1 MSDIITVRD
10 IEMVT
15 SDIHYAQ
22 RQGARQLLSNLI
34 EIGRLLV
41 EAKSM
46 VPHGEWGKY
55 LEERVDYSQSTANN
69 LMKLYT
75 EYGSDQES
83 FFGSFEKSQA
93 FGKLSYTQALAL
105 LALPAE
111 ERESFTEEHDPEKTS
126 TRDWEKAIRERD
138 EALRARDENLQEV
151 VRLQSENERI
161 TAGMIEAAE
170 KLETKDAEAEALKK
184 AAEDAKAAKSE
195 ADAKIE
201 KLQAQLKKAKDNEK
215 AVKDALEK
223 AKEKPEI
230 PEAMM
235 ESLRQE
241 VAAEAARKATEE
253 LQKQLESA
261 SKEREKA
268 EIEAK
273 EAEAKLSAAQK
284 QLQLASP
291 EAAVFKVIF
300 TQVQED
306 FNRLQGALLKV
317 EAADPETA
325 GKLRKAVQTL
335 LNKLMEGVQ

>member
-1 MSDIITVRD
+1 MNGIITVRD

-55 LEERVDYSQSTANN
+55 LEEKVDYSQSTANN
-69 LMKLYT
+69 LMKLYQ

-83 FFGSFEKSQA
+83 FFGSFTNSQA

-111 ERESFTEEHDPEKTS
+111 DRQEFTENHDPEKTS
-126 TRDWEKAIRERD
+126 TRDWEKAIRQREEELK
-138 EALRARDENLQEV
+138 EAQNRQR
-151 VRLQSENERI
+151 
-161 TAGMIEAAE
+161 AAE
-170 KLETKDAEAEALKK
+170 ETARKASEAMQAQAGQQEQLRSDAEAAR
-184 AAEDAKAAKSE
+184 AAKEDAEAKLEKLKEQLQKAKNAEKAAKE
-195 ADAKIE
+195 ALA
-201 KLQAQLKKAKDNEK
+201 
-215 AVKDALEK
+215 K
-223 AKEKPEI
+223 AKENPEV

-241 VAAEAARKATEE
+241 VAAEAARKATED
-253 LQKQLESA
+253 LQKQLEA
-261 SKEREKA
+261 AAKEKEKA
-268 EIEAK
+268 EGAAK
-273 EAEAKLSAAQK
+273 DAEAKLVAAQK

-317 EAADPETA
+317 EQADPGTA
-325 GKLRKAVQTL
+325 GKLRKAVQAL
-335 LNKLMEGVQ
+335 LGKLQADMKEA

>member
-138 EALRARDENLQEV
+138 EALQESQRQKQV
-151 VRLQSENERI
+151 AEETAQKATEQLQSKE
-161 TAGMIEAAE
+161 
-170 KLETKDAEAEALKK
+170 AEAEELKK

-223 AKEKPEI
+223 AKENPEV

-253 LQKQLESA
+253 LQKQLE
-261 SKEREKA
+261 K
-268 EIEAK
+268 AK
-273 EAEAKLSAAQK
+273 EEYTRVEIAEQEAQQKLAAAQK

-335 LNKLMEGVQ
+335 LSKLMEGVQ

>member
-75 EYGSDQES
+75 EYGGDQES

-138 EALRARDENLQEV
+138 EQLQESQRQKQV
-151 VRLQSENERI
+151 AEETAQKATEKLQSKE
-161 TAGMIEAAE
+161 
-170 KLETKDAEAEALKK
+170 AEAEALKK

-215 AVKDALEK
+215 AVKDALAK

-268 EIEAK
+268 EIAAK
-273 EAEAKLSAAQK
+273 EAEVKLSAAQK

-335 LNKLMEGVQ
+335 LSKLMEGVQ

>member
-1 MSDIITVRD
+1 MNEIVTVRD

-15 SDIHYAQ
+15 SDIRYAQ

-46 VPHGEWGKY
+46 VAHGEWGKY
-55 LEERVDYSQSTANN
+55 LEEKVDYSQSTANN
-69 LMKLYT
+69 LMKLYQ

-83 FFGSFEKSQA
+83 FFGSFANSQA

-111 ERESFTEEHDPEKTS
+111 DRESFAEEHDPETTS
-126 TRDWEKAIRERD
+126 TRDWEKAIREREEQLQESQRKQVAAEEAAKQAKAAVADQEQKRLALEKAAKDAQAARD
-138 EALRARDENLQEV
+138 EALGKVVKLQE
-151 VRLQSENERI
+151 S
-161 TAGMIEAAE
+161 
-170 KLETKDAEAEALKK
+170 
-184 AAEDAKAAKSE
+184 
-195 ADAKIE
+195 
-201 KLQAQLKKAKDNEK
+201 LKKAKDSEK
-215 AVKDALEK
+215 AVKEALAK
-223 AKEKPEI
+223 AKENPEV

-241 VAAEAARKATEE
+241 VAAEAAQKATEA
-253 LQKQLESA
+253 LQ
-261 SKEREKA
+261 SKLVAAEKA
-268 EIEAK
+268 AR
-273 EAEAKLSAAQK
+273 EAEQKMAAAQK

-317 EAADPETA
+317 EQADPVTGA
-325 GKLRKAVQTL
+325 KLRKAVQAL
-335 LNKLMEGVQ
+335 LSKLSGEVTA

>member
-1 MSDIITVRD
+1 MSEIITVRD

-75 EYGSDQES
+75 EYGDNQES
-83 FFGSFEKSQA
+83 FFGSFANSQA

-111 ERESFTEEHDPEKTS
+111 DRETFTQEHDPEKTS

-138 EALRARDENLQEV
+138 EQLQEARRKQEV
-151 VRLQSENERI
+151 AEE
-161 TAGMIEAAE
+161 TAKKATNQMLSTQTEAQ
-170 KLETKDAEAEALKK
+170 ALKK

-215 AVKDALEK
+215 TAKEALNK

-253 LQKQLESA
+253 LQKQLE
-261 SKEREKA
+261 K
-268 EIEAK
+268 AK
-273 EAEAKLSAAQK
+273 EEYTRVEVAEQEAQQKLAAAQK

-291 EAAVFKVIF
+291 EAAEFKAIF
-300 TQVQED
+300 VQVQYEFKNLKD
-306 FNRLQGALLKV
+306 ALEKV
-317 EAADPETA
+317 EQADPETA

-335 LNKLMEGVQ
+335 LKNLQGDLA